1 MNLRLETDNLRLRIS
16 TNELK
21 QLLDCGR
28 VESATPLPGGALH
41 YGIVLADDMH
51 WQLDGNARRLQLTLP
66 RAALLA
72 HQATLPSKA
81 GLAHTLA
88 CAGNPLT
95 VHVEIDV
102 KRARPI

>member
-1 MNLRLETDNLRLRIS
+1 MNLRLENDNLRLRIS
-16 TNELK
+16 TIELV

-28 VESATPLPGGALH
+28 VEGATPLPGGALH
-41 YGIVLADDMH
+41 YGIILTDDLR
-51 WQLDGNARRLQLTLP
+51 WQLDGDERQLQLTLP

-88 CAGNPLT
+88 LADGPLT
-95 VHVEIDV
+95 VHVEVDV
-102 KRARPI
+102 KRLRPV